1 MKKTDLLSLFISYL
15 PVLIALTGITVF
27 CVGIYTISTTVGLI
41 VTGILLVIIAF
52 IVEGNLAE
60 RDNK

>member
-1 MKKTDLLSLFISYL
+1 MKKVDLLSLFISYL

-60 RDNK
+60 RNNK